1 MPYTVIITE
10 GYFINYQECPA
21 WQIRTF
27 LQEIFEFPMTLN
39 GGSRPFLA
47 ICVSNR
53 STILMTQEWRFEEHN
68 SFNFHTIS

>member
-1 MPYTVIITE
+1 M
-10 GYFINYQECPA
+10 

-39 GGSRPFLA
+39 GGSQLFLA